1 MRSSLWW
8 LIRTIL
14 QQNIIYCNTLLC
26 LMQGESKQGCREL
39 KSIAFSSPQRYQLV
53 SNYLFVVFIVNPNNS
68 KVVNAPREK
77 MKLHIQFI
85 LQGNKLPGRKGDLF
99 AFLRWSRCHPVGWS
113 CLLPAPWGLGI
124 TPQPHKWSFIGAQL
138 ARAAWK
144 PHPLSL
150 CWGAGAIW
158 GSLGD
163 RAVPQV
169 MLKCWGGDTAPCDA
183 QTSVPGTGI
192 TTSGALAVC
201 LCQQTSGSQGEGFLH
216 SSV

>member
-1 MRSSLWW
+1 MEGCSLMRSSLWW

-85 LQGNKLPGRKGDLF
+85 LHGNKLPGRKGIYLHSCGGVSAILWDG
-99 AFLRWSRCHPVGWS
+99 AASSR
-113 CLLPAPWGLGI
+113 LPGDWQSP
-124 TPQPHKWSFIGAQL
+124 PSPPSGASL
-138 ARAAWK
+138 VPSLPELPGS

-150 CWGAGAIW
+150 CWGAGAVW
-158 GSLGD
+158 DSLGD

-169 MLKCWGGDTAPCDA
+169 MGWGHCPT
-183 QTSVPGTGI
+183 
-192 TTSGALAVC
+192 
-201 LCQQTSGSQGEGFLH
+201 
-216 SSV
+216 